1 MCAINILRKGLEG
14 NCECVNSS
22 LRLNVKNSY
31 RDAWPCWW
39 RACTPV
45 ERDRMDPHGWRA
57 EEITRMYSFVS
68 HSSATML
75 WYTVAFICVRSI
87 WPLPGYFTFLYFTT
101 KGQTELVQTILSITQ
116 LRWRRLLECSRWLPH
131 SSSQFWLGVRVIWP
145 KSNTT
150 VWSFYSYF
158 LSFNFNFKSADIECK
173 STGKFHCLY
182 LSALCGFPDCNTA

>member
-31 RDAWPCWW
+31 RDAWPCCW

-57 EEITRMYSFVS
+57 EEITRIYSFVS

-131 SSSQFWLGVRVIWP
+131 SSSQFWTILVRSQSDMTKVKYHSMVI
-145 KSNTT
+145 
-150 VWSFYSYF
+150 
-158 LSFNFNFKSADIECK
+158 L
-173 STGKFHCLY
+173 
-182 LSALCGFPDCNTA
+182 